1 MTNLK
6 KAICTFLITIN
17 LLIFIST
24 WSSATQTA
32 TVNKDANLR
41 KTTSNTS
48 TILEIIPKNEKVE
61 IVEKDGEWYKVIYA
75 RIRGYVKASDLKI
88 EEDTNKDTTK
98 DNQNTVN
105 ATNTQNVVQNPTT
118 NITQE
123 PENNVV
129 EATNTIQQAVE
140 EEQIINELKTGD
152 TVTIQQDEEI
162 YIRPLIN
169 SNTINTLS
177 AKKQI
182 TIIQIVNDWV
192 YISTDISNGWIRQEK
207 LSKIDPETT
216 IQQEAPKEEPKQTNL
231 NKTAYINSDDIN
243 LRKEA
248 STDSKVLKV
257 LMKNDKITI
266 IEEQDEFYKV
276 KYNEQEGYVAKKFIT
291 DKKIEVTSR
300 SETQRKTTDIET
312 KPKEDTAKDESK
324 VVTTSNK
331 GQQIVEYAKQYLGYK
346 YVYGGETPKKG
357 FDCSG
362 LTKYV
367 LKNFGVNLPHS
378 ATAQYSIGT
387 KIQKSQLQ
395 VGDIVFFSDF
405 RTYKGIGHCGIY
417 IGNNQFIHASTEK
430 TGVIISSL
438 QKGSYVN
445 RYVGATRVI

>member
-331 GQQIVEYAKQYLGYK
+331 GQQIVQ
-346 YVYGGETPKKG
+346 
-357 FDCSG
+357 D
-362 LTKYV
+362 
-367 LKNFGVNLPHS
+367 
-378 ATAQYSIGT
+378 
-387 KIQKSQLQ
+387 LQ
-395 VGDIVFFSDF
+395 NM
-405 RTYKGIGHCGIY
+405 Y
-417 IGNNQFIHASTEK
+417 
-430 TGVIISSL
+430 
-438 QKGSYVN
+438 
-445 RYVGATRVI
+445 